1 MDDLLRRLID
11 VDYKPEKDVNMTRFG
26 TFRIC
31 ALNDAEISEAR
42 ERATFGKTT
51 DIGVFRAAVIAKGCV
66 SPVWDNAELLAG
78 LKATDALDA
87 ITKRLLPGERE
98 MLADSIMV
106 LSGYGG
112 DEAKVVEEI
121 KN

>member
-26 TFRIC
+26 VFRIC
-31 ALNDAEISEAR
+31 ALNDAELSEVR

-51 DIGVFRAAVIAKGCV
+51 DIDVFRAAVIAKGCV
-66 SPVWDNAELLAG
+66 SPAWDNAELLAG
-78 LKATDALDA
+78 LKATDAIDA
-87 ITKRLLPGERE
+87 VTKRLLPGERE

-112 DEAKVVEEI
+112 DEAKVVDEL